1 MQVGPASA
9 SQGGDR
15 SVSGGGGG
23 LAESRDFEDERLL
36 RLWPVAVAD
45 RAEDDDAVWA
55 ARQLLACNQHG
66 HWSVAVRAAVAQT
79 SGAVLEVQNRGTNYE

>member
-1 MQVGPASA
+1 M
-9 SQGGDR
+9 
-15 SVSGGGGG
+15 
-23 LAESRDFEDERLL
+23 AESRNFEDERLL

-66 HWSVAVRAAVAQT
+66 HWSVAVRARLNKLLALSWRGKCKIADDNDLPHSRYT
-79 SGAVLEVQNRGTNYE
+79 WRGGAKLRM